1 MLALSWLS
9 WGLVLDYRLIG
20 VLGLLLTILRP
31 VLRRRAAESA
41 RLSAALAC
49 ERELRQGTL
58 LICRALETDRRHL
71 QAAVRE
77 LTTHIHACPACRK
90 RAARQRPVRPGPS
103 PGGGPATADE
113 TAGIVD
119 YAEHW
124 LAKQRE
130 RRQPGGGQLA

>member
-1 MLALSWLS
+1 MTAVHEWWPHLIALAASGVTMCVLYY
-9 WGLVLDYRLIG
+9 WG
-20 VLGLLLTILRP
+20 
-31 VLRRRAAESA
+31 RRSRDADVA

-58 LICRALETDRRHL
+58 LICRALETDKRHL

-77 LTTHIHACPACRK
+77 LTTHIRACRACRK

-103 PGGGPATADE
+103 PGGGPATPEE
-113 TAGIVD
+113 TAGMVD
-119 YAEHW
+119 YAERW

-130 RRQPGGGQLA
+130 RRQSGGGQLV